1 MQTKAEKFH
10 KFLLKLL
17 MQSSDPEDLVILS
30 ILEENNAINLMID
43 NPESDPTIL
52 RINIEEIWLTLN
64 RLEFS
69 HE

>member
-30 ILEENNAINLMID
+30 VLEENNAINLMID
-43 NPESDPTIL
+43 NPGSDPTIL
-52 RINIEEIWLTLN
+52 RINIEEI
-64 RLEFS
+64 
-69 HE
+69 

>member
-30 ILEENNAINLMID
+30 VLEEDNAINLMID
-43 NPESDPTIL
+43 NPGTDPTIL
-52 RINIEEIWLTLN
+52 RINIEEI
-64 RLEFS
+64 
-69 HE
+69 

>member
-30 ILEENNAINLMID
+30 ILEEDKAINLMID
-43 NPESDPTIL
+43 NPGSDPTIL
-52 RINIEEIWLTLN
+52 RINIEEI
-64 RLEFS
+64 
-69 HE
+69 

>member
-43 NPESDPTIL
+43 NPGSDPTIL
-52 RINIEEIWLTLN
+52 RINIEEI
-64 RLEFS
+64 
-69 HE
+69 

>member
-30 ILEENNAINLMID
+30 VLEENNAINLMID
-43 NPESDPTIL
+43 NPGSDPTIL
-52 RINIEEIWLTLN
+52 RINIEEIWLI
-64 RLEFS
+64 S
-69 HE
+69 Q

>member
-10 KFLLKLL
+10 KFLLTLL

-52 RINIEEIWLTLN
+52 RINIEEI
-64 RLEFS
+64 
-69 HE
+69 

>member
-10 KFLLKLL
+10 KFLLKFL

-43 NPESDPTIL
+43 NPGSDPTIL
-52 RINIEEIWLTLN
+52 RINIEEI
-64 RLEFS
+64 
-69 HE
+69 

>member
-30 ILEENNAINLMID
+30 VLEEDKAINLMID

-52 RINIEEIWLTLN
+52 RINIEEI
-64 RLEFS
+64 
-69 HE
+69 

>member
-30 ILEENNAINLMID
+30 VLEEDKAINLMID

-52 RINIEEIWLTLN
+52 RINIEEIWLI
-64 RLEFS
+64 S
-69 HE
+69 Q